1 MRDPNEFVDGVPL
14 TPHDIL
20 ARMADRLDEVA
31 ALERRRDDAKAEAK
45 KYGEDIEEKMEE
57 VADLA
62 SLWKKGRP
70 CFALVDGKVT
80 AEAPRTMPLWEAAGL
95 SQARAAE
102 QAKAD
107 PITSPIYLRFGEGKC
122 DALAFARVLYPEK
135 CGRAHVQNEGPGAWS
150 AYHNGELVS
159 KGWRSAADA
168 MLSVFAHAKA
178 EGFEEAG
185 WDAVAKLGPVEPPAA
200 ETSTP
205 TDAGAGH
212 VSESSGTAP
221 APKGRKRKDAPEP
234 KAFAPQADDG
244 TTYRAVYQGQTIA
257 VAQVGAPG
265 PWHGYAAGER
275 KVSDLEHSE
284 AAKLALAEALGAK
297 PKDLAWMSKMD
308 NPTTD
313 AAPKPAPRARRTAAG
328 K

>member
-31 ALERRRDDAKAEAK
+31 ALERKRDDAKAEAK
-45 KYGEDIEEKMEE
+45 KYAEDIEAKMEE

-62 SLWKKGRP
+62 ALWKKGRP
-70 CFALVDGKVT
+70 CFLLVDGGIT
-80 AEAPRTMPLWEAAGL
+80 AETPSNLPLWNAAAK
-95 SQARAAE
+95 SQERAAE

-168 MLSVFAHAKA
+168 MLAVFAHAKA

-185 WDAVAKLGPVEPPAA
+185 WEAVAKIGPVEPPAA
-200 ETSTP
+200 EVTTP
-205 TDAGAGH
+205 AGDA
-212 VSESSGTAP
+212 AP
-221 APKGRKRKDAPEP
+221 APKARKRKDPEAKTWP
-234 KAFAPQADDG
+234 AQADDG
-244 TTYRAVYQGQTIA
+244 TVYRATYQGQTIA

-265 PWHGYAAGER
+265 PWHGYFAGEP
-275 KVSDLEHSE
+275 KVRDLEHSE

-297 PKDLAWMSKMD
+297 PKDLVWMSKMD
-308 NPTTD
+308 NPTTEE
-313 AAPKPAPRARRTAAG
+313 APKPARRARRTAAAAE
-328 K
+328 

>member
-14 TPHDIL
+14 TPQDIL

-31 ALERRRDDAKAEAK
+31 ALERKRDAAKGEAK
-45 KYGEDIEEKMEE
+45 KHGEEIDAKMEE

-70 CFALVDGKVT
+70 CFALVDGTVT

-168 MLSVFAHAKA
+168 MLAVFAHAKA

-185 WDAVAKLGPVEPPAA
+185 WEAVAKIGPVEPEVGVTGADGSVRYGADAPA
-200 ETSTP
+200 
-205 TDAGAGH
+205 
-212 VSESSGTAP
+212 AP
-221 APKGRKRKDAPEP
+221 APKARKRKDPEAKTWP
-234 KAFAPQADDG
+234 AQADDG
-244 TTYRAVYQGQTIA
+244 TTYRAVFQGQTIA

-308 NPTTD
+308 NPTTEE
-313 AAPKPAPRARRTAAG
+313 APKPARRARRTAAAAE
-328 K
+328 

>member
-31 ALERRRDDAKAEAK
+31 ALERKRDDAKAEAK

-200 ETSTP
+200 EVTP
-205 TDAGAGH
+205 PAAD
-212 VSESSGTAP
+212 EAP
-221 APKGRKRKDAPEP
+221 APGRKRKAKDAPAA
-234 KAFAPQADDG
+234 KTFAPQADDG
-244 TTYRAVYQGQTIA
+244 TVYRATYQGQAIA

-265 PWHGYAAGER
+265 PWHGYFAGEP
-275 KVSDLEHSE
+275 KVRDLEHSE

-297 PKDLAWMSKMD
+297 PKDLVWMSKMD

-313 AAPKPAPRARRTAAG
+313 AAPKPAPRARRTAAA